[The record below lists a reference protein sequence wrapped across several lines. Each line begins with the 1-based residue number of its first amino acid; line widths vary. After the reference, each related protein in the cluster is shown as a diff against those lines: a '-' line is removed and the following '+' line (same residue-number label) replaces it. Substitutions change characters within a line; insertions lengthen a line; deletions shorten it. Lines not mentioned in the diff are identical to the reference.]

1 MREPPRGHSSKSGPA
16 RPGAPILGTAFW
28 KELAVYAVL
37 VVVYVAVVLKT
48 LDRPLAA
55 VFHGSRVLYA
65 CTALGLILLQGAG
78 LEWIT
83 RRLLAIFRKRR

>member
-1 MREPPRGHSSKSGPA
+1 MREPPRGHSSKSSRA
-16 RPGAPILGTAFW
+16 SPGAPILGAAFW

-48 LDRPLAA
+48 LDQPLAT
-55 VFHGSRVLYA
+55 VFHRSRFGYA
-65 CTALGLILLQGAG
+65 CAALGLILLQGAG

-83 RRLLAIFRKRR
+83 RRLLAIFGKRR